1 MLRPCESRRVSEQ
14 GSRAHPLKRTAPPR
28 CSLEPHV
35 AGPAGRHAQTTAPP
49 FDPRWF
55 LAASRAK
62 FVGDVS
68 QNSTQNLALTPS
80 LKPTMRRFVVRITL
94 RQHVPLRARVQNP
107 QRRLKDFPRR
117 EPASDQGVPRKCSL
131 PENDAGYAPNPNR

>member
-1 MLRPCESRRVSEQ
+1 MRTDRERQTVTIYNRHDFQAFSSFR
-14 GSRAHPLKRTAPPR
+14 RAHVRASALGHCK
-28 CSLEPHV
+28 
-35 AGPAGRHAQTTAPP
+35 GRVDKALFFVQHAT
-49 FDPRWF
+49 
-55 LAASRAK
+55 RAK

-131 PENDAGYAPNPNR
+131 PENDAGYARNPNR